1 MSIGTVSVGDDAA
14 VTGSGDCLALYNSIS
29 SIAVAAHP
37 LPNPDHKDDDFDGTA
52 AEWHATMLDIVVKI
66 KRGWA
71 REATAHA
78 TILGRRGGQSHRA
91 VTTTGP
97 ILPTDEYVACGVK
110 LAGITL
116 TLPVAADGVALG
128 KGIIVADAAGEA
140 GTRSISVIS
149 GAGETINHS
158 ASAFV
163 LNTND
168 IQVHLFKSTA
178 TNWTLGF

>member
-1 MSIGTVSVGDDAA
+1 MGAGTVSVDDAGV
-14 VTGSGDCLALYNSIS
+14 VTGTGDSLALYDSIAAL
-29 SIAVAAHP
+29 AVAANP
-37 LPNPDHKDDDFDGTA
+37 LPDPDHKDDDFDGTQ
-52 AEWHATMLDIVVKI
+52 AEWHATMLDIVVRI

-71 REATAHA
+71 REAQGHA
-78 TILGRRGGQSHRA
+78 AILGRRGGLSHRP

-97 ILPTDEYVACGVK
+97 ILVDDEYVACGVK
-110 LAGITL
+110 VAGITL
-116 TLPVAADGVALG
+116 TLPLAAAGVPLG

-140 GTRSISVIS
+140 GTRSISVIA

-158 ASAFV
+158 ALAFV

-168 IQVHLFKSTA
+168 IQVHLYKSTA